1 MKLTYTIYGKPI
13 TKKNSQQ
20 ICYNKATGRRF
31 VGPSPQYQDYA
42 ASASYY
48 LKPAPVVP
56 VDTPVNVQC
65 LYYMPTHRRVDQ
77 VNLLEAT
84 LDILVE
90 YGVLA
95 DDNSNI
101 VVSHDG
107 SRVLYDKN
115 NPRTEITIT
124 DVDISKIPT
133 GEVNIAEASYAEHCL
148 SVAAQ
153 FAEKHGLVIVGERD
167 KTGKVVYWFERRSH
181 ERNHF

>member
-1 MKLTYTIYGKPI
+1 MSYDLYRTSVGIDNAAMIAALHEKFP
-13 TKKNSQQ
+13 
-20 ICYNKATGRRF
+20 CYNKATGRRF
-31 VGPSPQYQDYA
+31 VRPSPQYEDYA
-42 ASASYY
+42 AAASYY
-48 LKPAPVVP
+48 LRPAPVVP

-65 LYYMPTHRRVDQ
+65 VYYMPTHHRVDQ

-124 DVDISKIPT
+124 DVEKEIPD
-133 GEVNIAEASYAEHCL
+133 A
-148 SVAAQ
+148 
-153 FAEKHGLVIVGERD
+153 
-167 KTGKVVYWFERRSH
+167 
-181 ERNHF
+181 

>member
-13 TKKNSQQ
+13 TKKNSQR

-31 VGPSPQYQDYA
+31 VRPSPQYEDYA

-48 LKPAPVVP
+48 LRPAPVVP

-65 LYYMPTHRRVDQ
+65 VYYMPTHHRVDQ
-77 VNLLEAT
+77 VNLLAAT

-107 SRVLYDKN
+107 SRVLYDKT

-124 DVDISKIPT
+124 DV
-133 GEVNIAEASYAEHCL
+133 
-148 SVAAQ
+148 
-153 FAEKHGLVIVGERD
+153 EKE
-167 KTGKVVYWFERRSH
+167 
-181 ERNHF
+181 NHDDCNN

>member
-13 TKKNSQQ
+13 TKKNSQR

-31 VGPSPQYQDYA
+31 VRPSPQYEDYA
-42 ASASYY
+42 AAASYY
-48 LKPAPVVP
+48 LRPAPVVP

-65 LYYMPTHRRVDQ
+65 LYYMPTHHRVDQ

-124 DVDISKIPT
+124 DVR
-133 GEVNIAEASYAEHCL
+133 E
-148 SVAAQ
+148 
-153 FAEKHGLVIVGERD
+153 EKTD
-167 KTGKVVYWFERRSH
+167 DC
-181 ERNHF
+181 NN

>member
-13 TKKNSQQ
+13 TKKNSQR

-31 VGPSPQYQDYA
+31 VRPSPQYEDYA
-42 ASASYY
+42 AAASYY
-48 LKPAPVVP
+48 LRPAPVVP

-65 LYYMPTHRRVDQ
+65 LYYMPDHRRVDQ

-124 DVDISKIPT
+124 DAR
-133 GEVNIAEASYAEHCL
+133 E
-148 SVAAQ
+148 
-153 FAEKHGLVIVGERD
+153 EKTD
-167 KTGKVVYWFERRSH
+167 DC
-181 ERNHF
+181 NN

>member
-13 TKKNSQQ
+13 TKKNSQR

-31 VGPSPQYQDYA
+31 VRPSQQYEDYA
-42 ASASYY
+42 AAASYY
-48 LKPAPVVP
+48 LKPSPVVP

-65 LYYMPTHRRVDQ
+65 IYYMPTHHRVDQ
-77 VNLLEAT
+77 ANLLEAT

-107 SRVLYDKN
+107 SRVMYDKN

-124 DVDISKIPT
+124 EVDISKIPPR
-133 GEVNIAEASYAEHCL
+133 EVNIAEASIAEHCL

-153 FAEKHGLVIVGERD
+153 FAEENGLVILGERD
-167 KTGKVVYWFERRSH
+167 ETGKVVYWFE
-181 ERNHF
+181 ERK

>member
-13 TKKNSQQ
+13 TKKNSQR

-31 VGPSPQYQDYA
+31 VRPSPQYEDYSA
-42 ASASYY
+42 AASYY
-48 LKPAPVVP
+48 LRPAPVVP

-65 LYYMPTHRRVDQ
+65 LYYMPTHHRVDQ

-124 DVDISKIPT
+124 DVR
-133 GEVNIAEASYAEHCL
+133 E
-148 SVAAQ
+148 
-153 FAEKHGLVIVGERD
+153 EKPD
-167 KTGKVVYWFERRSH
+167 DC
-181 ERNHF
+181 NN